1 MALSTTD
8 TTQGYLLGRLFSVLE
23 TAEEVAAGGYNLT
36 IRDRYYS
43 VASST
48 PSAVF
53 PHLMRLKNYH
63 LAMMADQGQAAYV
76 ETLIAEILAEL
87 REFPAHLCLQDQGR
101 FAVGYYHQRQS
112 SVNRKEHLKI
122 SRGTPSDSP
131 RYLRL

>member
-8 TTQGYLLGRLFSVLE
+8 TSQGYLLGRLFSVLE
-23 TAEEVAAGGYNLT
+23 MAEEVAAGGYNLT

-43 VASST
+43 IASST

-63 LAMMADQGQAAYV
+63 LAMIGDQGQAADV

-87 REFPAHLCLQDQGR
+87 QYFPAHLCLQDQGR

-112 SVNRKEHLKI
+112 SVNRRERLKI
-122 SRGTPSDSP
+122 NREKPSDSP